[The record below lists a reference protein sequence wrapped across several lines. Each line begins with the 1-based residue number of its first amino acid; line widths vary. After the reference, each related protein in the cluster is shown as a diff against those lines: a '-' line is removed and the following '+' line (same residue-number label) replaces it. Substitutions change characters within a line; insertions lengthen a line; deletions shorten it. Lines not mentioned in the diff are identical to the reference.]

1 MVNCGGKWVIIMF
14 MGEYHHSIDEKGR
27 VVIPTK
33 FRLELK
39 DNFVIAKGLEKCLY
53 IYSNDEWNKI
63 VNKLNTLPFTKKD
76 ARTFIRTFFSGASSC
91 ELDKQGRINITSP
104 LIEYAGLNHD
114 LVIIGAMDRVEI
126 WDKDSWNEYL
136 NNNSEQLEDI
146 AEGLFSTDI

>member
-1 MVNCGGKWVIIMF
+1 MF

-39 DNFVIAKGLEKCLY
+39 ENFVIAKGLEKCLY

-63 VNKLNTLPFTKKD
+63 VEKLDTLPFTKKD

-91 ELDKQGRINITSP
+91 ELDKQGRINIASP
-104 LIEYAGLNHD
+104 LIDYAGLDHE

-126 WDKDSWNEYL
+126 WDKDTWTEYL
-136 NNNSEQLEDI
+136 NDNSKQLEDI
-146 AEGLFSTDI
+146 AENLFDNGN